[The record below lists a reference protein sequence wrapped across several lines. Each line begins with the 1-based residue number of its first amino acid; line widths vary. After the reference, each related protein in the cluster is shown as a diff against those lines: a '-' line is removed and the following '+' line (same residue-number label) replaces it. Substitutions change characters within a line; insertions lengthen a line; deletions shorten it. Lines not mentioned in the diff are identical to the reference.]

1 MSERQYSCP
10 AGPLRRKWSVC
21 TNTSS
26 KDWRAEKHGS
36 EGKRAELRRKTE
48 LLQERVVSTAE
59 HEHVDTCLHSG
70 VRGKQN
76 ITHEQDHHAQEHHG
90 HLYLRR
96 PPQVRTTSDSNCFHR
111 LGRFGPQKSYCNR
124 LGSKTTKLWVFRPI
138 LLGWAKNAHSV
149 AFVPSTRWYQAV
161 AVELKRRYILGL
173 TTVFQWACTPKR
185 KVSPWSLVAAYHS
198 LVS

>member
-1 MSERQYSCP
+1 MVSLFEHFFQ
-10 AGPLRRKWSVC
+10 
-21 TNTSS
+21 
-26 KDWRAEKHGS
+26 DWRAEKHGS

-111 LGRFGPQKSYCNR
+111 LDRFVRKKLIHLGRKLQSFGFSDQFFLARKKNPR
-124 LGSKTTKLWVFRPI
+124 LLLLSRVPGGTRLPLW
-138 LLGWAKNAHSV
+138 N
-149 AFVPSTRWYQAV
+149 
-161 AVELKRRYILGL
+161 
-173 TTVFQWACTPKR
+173 
-185 KVSPWSLVAAYHS
+185 
-198 LVS
+198 